1 MEINVNT
8 IIKDNDPLVREKSE
22 PVSLPLSEED
32 RALLMDML
40 TYVIES
46 KDEKLAEEKN
56 LRPAVGIAAVQVGV
70 LKQMIAVDCEI
81 GYDENDE
88 PVKATYA
95 LVNPRIISSSAK
107 QAYLKYG
114 EGCLSAETEHSGYVP
129 RSLRVKV
136 EGYDLLRDEKI
147 IIRAEGYLAIV
158 LQHEIDHFSGI
169 MFYDRINQMAPDA
182 KIPGAIM
189 IE

>member
-1 MEINVNT
+1 MRNKQPRFTASILPYFSRSSVSILVT
-8 IIKDNDPLVREKSE
+8 IRRHASPFFS
-22 PVSLPLSEED
+22 
-32 RALLMDML
+32 AL
-40 TYVIES
+40 
-46 KDEKLAEEKN
+46 
-56 LRPAVGIAAVQVGV
+56 
-70 LKQMIAVDCEI
+70 
-81 GYDENDE
+81 
-88 PVKATYA
+88 
-95 LVNPRIISSSAK
+95 ISSSAK

-147 IIRAEGYLAIV
+147 TIRAEGYLAIV

>member
-1 MEINVNT
+1 MLINVNT
-8 IIKDNDPLVREKSE
+8 IIKDNDPLVRQKSE
-22 PVSLPLSEED
+22 PVALPLSQED
-32 RALLMDML
+32 KELLMDML

-46 KDEKLAEEKN
+46 KDEELAEAKN

-88 PVKATYA
+88 PIMATYA
-95 LVNPRIISSSAK
+95 LVNPRIISASAK
-107 QAYLKYG
+107 QTYLKSG
-114 EGCLSAETEHSGYVP
+114 EGCLSAEVDHAGYVP
-129 RSLRVKV
+129 RSMRVKV
-136 EGYDLLRDEKI
+136 EGYDLLQDKMVT
-147 IIRAEGYLAIV
+147 IRAEGYLAIV